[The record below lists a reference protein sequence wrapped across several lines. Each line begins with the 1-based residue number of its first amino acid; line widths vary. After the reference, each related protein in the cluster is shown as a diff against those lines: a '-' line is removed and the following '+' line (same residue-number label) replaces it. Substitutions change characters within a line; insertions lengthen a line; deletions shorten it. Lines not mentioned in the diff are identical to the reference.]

1 MDFDK
6 VQAEFIEIIE
16 DNKKLIYKVSH
27 LYCDNTDDRKDLF
40 QDIIFNLWISYP
52 KFQNKSKI
60 STWIYRVSLNTA
72 ITWFRDY
79 TKQSQKIEY
88 TNLIPHLTNENDST
102 IDELYDQL
110 YRAINSLGKIDKAI
124 VFLLLDDYSY
134 EEIGEIVGLT
144 KTNVATKISR
154 IKLKIRDLC
163 LTIKI

>member
-52 KFQNKSKI
+52 NFQNKSKI

-79 TKQSQKIEY
+79 TKQSKKIEY
-88 TNLIPHLTNENDST
+88 TNLIPHLTNEKDST

-163 LTIKI
+163 LIIKI